1 MSTAALTG
9 ATGGATTATG
19 GAGRPRLP
27 SLRSPLLPLLPFFL
41 YIAVFLGLPAAAV
54 VEGAFRGSAGGWT
67 LDNVRTAS
75 SGLYRHS
82 FAVSIELSL
91 ISAVVPAV
99 LGMVLARVISTSGNR
114 TLVRVTSTVSA
125 VFANFGGVPLAF
137 AFIATLG
144 NTGLVTR
151 LLTALGFPIYDHG
164 YSLFTF
170 SGVALVYSY
179 FQIPLMVIVITP
191 ALGGLKPAWREATE
205 NLGGGAWAYWRH
217 VGGPALAPP
226 FLGAVLLLFGS
237 AFSAYATA
245 YALLGST
252 LPLVPIK
259 IGSLLSGNV
268 QAGQENVGQA
278 LGAGMLLV
286 IAVVM
291 VLYAVLQRRASRWL
305 R

>member
-1 MSTAALTG
+1 MA
-9 ATGGATTATG
+9 TATRTA
-19 GAGRPRLP
+19 GAPDRSGSRG
-27 SLRSPLLPLLPFFL
+27 LRSPLLPLVPFL
-41 YIAVFLGLPAAAV
+41 AYILVFLGLPALAV
-54 VEGAFRGSAGGWT
+54 VVGAFRDGAGGWT
-67 LDNVRTAS
+67 LANIRVAS
-75 SGLYRHS
+75 DGLYRHS
-82 FAVSIELSL
+82 FAVSIEMSV
-91 ISAVVPAV
+91 ISAVIPAV
-99 LGMVLARVISTSGNR
+99 LGVLLAYVIRTSGSR
-114 TLVRVTSTVSA
+114 TLVRVTATVSA

-151 LLTALGFPIYDHG
+151 LLGALGFQPYNHG
-164 YSLFTF
+164 FSLFTF
-170 SGVALVYSY
+170 SGVALVYTY
-179 FQIPLMVIVITP
+179 FQVPLMVIVITP
-191 ALGGLKPAWREATE
+191 ALGGLRPAWREATE

-237 AFSAYATA
+237 AFSAYATT

-252 LPLVPIK
+252 LPLVPIQ
-259 IGSLLSGNV
+259 IGALLSGNV

-278 LGAGMLLV
+278 LGAGMLVV

-291 VLYAVLQRRASRWL
+291 VLYAVLQRRASKWL

>member
-1 MSTAALTG
+1 
-9 ATGGATTATG
+9 
-19 GAGRPRLP
+19 
-27 SLRSPLLPLLPFFL
+27 LLPLLPFLL
-41 YIAVFLGLPAAAV
+41 YVFVFLGLPALAV
-54 VEGAFRGSAGGWT
+54 VFGAFRDGEGGWT
-67 LDNVRTAS
+67 LANVRTAS

-82 FAVSIELSL
+82 FAVSIKMSI
-91 ISAVVPAV
+91 ISAVIPAI
-99 LGMVLARVISTSGNR
+99 LGVILAYVIRTSGNR
-114 TLVRVTSTVSA
+114 TLIRITSTVSA

-151 LLTALGFPIYDHG
+151 LSGALGFPIYDHG

-170 SGVALVYSY
+170 SGVVLVYAY

-191 ALGGLKPAWREATE
+191 ALGGLRPAWREATE
-205 NLGGGAWAYWRH
+205 NLGGGAWAYWRY

-237 AFSAYATA
+237 AFSAYATT

-252 LPLVPIK
+252 LPLVPIQ
-259 IGSLLSGNV
+259 IGALLSGNV